1 MGHQPPFRIVHEQA
15 LATLVECRFQPA
27 NFGIEK
33 SRPSHSLAALAV
45 WESMK
50 KRDWKN
56 TSKSQRWARQV
67 PLDFLE
73 SFVLQNLSDILSV

>member
-33 SRPSHSLAALAV
+33 SRPSHTCSLGINEKAGL
-45 WESMK
+45 EK
-50 KRDWKN
+50 YLL
-56 TSKSQRWARQV
+56 KSEVGKASAFGF
-67 PLDFLE
+67 P
-73 SFVLQNLSDILSV
+73 